1 MSSDRKVSSLGIGY
15 VKADLWQRA
24 NTDGQQEGDYFARLF
39 RCNDDG
45 QPAEHPHNFSYVELV
60 MAHEFS
66 RLMRRKIEECCREA
80 WKQALARTGD

>member
-39 RCNDDG
+39 ICNDNG
-45 QPAEHPHNFSYVELV
+45 QPAEHPHNFSYVEL
-60 MAHEFS
+60 ALALNFS
-66 RLMRRKIEECCREA
+66 HLMRRKIEECCREA
-80 WKQALARTGD
+80 RKQALARIGN